1 MAIFIY
7 MNTRIHPVDVN
18 KNILTIILFPIE
30 VSTPKRKLQNF
41 VTKTTNS
48 FLFYSDWGI
57 TTYR

>member
-1 MAIFIY
+1 MAIIIF